1 MRFGDKIIYEI
12 YIKSFQD
19 SNGDG
24 IGDIPGITSRL
35 DYIKELGADYI
46 WITPFFVSPLKDN
59 GYDISDYYNIAPVFG
74 TLSDLDVLISEAD
87 KRGIGIILDMVF
99 NHTSTEHE
107 WFQKAL
113 QGDPRYMEYYF
124 FRDRPTNWD
133 SKFGN
138 SAWEYVPEL
147 DKYYL
152 HLFDKTQADLNW
164 NNKEVRDEL
173 KKVILHWKNK
183 GVKGFRFDVV
193 NLISKPET
201 FEDDE
206 AGDGRRFY
214 TDGKNVHKYLQELV
228 AETGIEEYLTVGEMS
243 STDLSNCI
251 SYSRKENRELSM
263 VFHFQHLKVDYRNGN
278 KWGLMK
284 PDIEQ
289 LKKLIMEWQK
299 GMQEGSGWDSMFWC
313 NHDQPRAVSRFGD
326 DGKYWKE
333 SAKLLAT
340 VLYLMRGT
348 PCIYQ
353 GEELGQPN
361 AYFTDISQY
370 RDVESINYY
379 HILMQEGKSKEEILR
394 ILAERSR
401 DNGRTQMCWDG
412 SRYNGFS
419 TEEPWLPW
427 QCRIPEANVEEE
439 RADETS
445 IFQYY
450 KRLLQL
456 RKQYPSLSKGRI
468 TFIYEEYKNVIAYE
482 KTYGK
487 ETETVI
493 GNLSGEKV
501 EVLLKGSLGNILL
514 HNIKEGLCLDGEW
527 LVLRPY
533 EAIVFGKEAF
543 GNEADNKCR

>member
-1 MRFGDKIIYEI
+1 MQFGDKIIYEI

-59 GYDISDYYNIAPVFG
+59 GYDISDYYNINPVFG
-74 TLSDLDVLISEAD
+74 TLSDLDVLIFEAD

-124 FRDRPTNWD
+124 FRDKPTNWD

-164 NNKEVRDEL
+164 TNEEVRDEL
-173 KKVILHWKNK
+173 KKVILYWKNK

-214 TDGKNVHKYLQELV
+214 TDGKNVHKYLKELV

-243 STDLSNCI
+243 STDLPNCI
-251 SYSRKENRELSM
+251 GYSRKENRELSM

-278 KWGLMK
+278 KWELMK
-284 PDIEQ
+284 PDMEQ
-289 LKKLIMEWQK
+289 LKKLIMEWQN
-299 GMQEGSGWDSMFWC
+299 GMQEGNGWDSMFWC

-361 AYFTDISQY
+361 AYFTDIHQY

-379 HILMQEGKSKEEILR
+379 HILLQERKTKEEVLQ

-401 DNGRTQMCWDG
+401 DNGRTPMCWNG
-412 SRYNGFS
+412 SKYSGFS
-419 TEEPWLPW
+419 TVEPWLPCR
-427 QCRIPEANVEEE
+427 CRIPEANAEEE

-445 IFQYY
+445 VFQYY
-450 KRLLQL
+450 KSLLQL

-482 KTYGK
+482 RTYGK
-487 ETETVI
+487 ETKTVI
-493 GNLSGEKV
+493 CNLSGENV

-514 HNIKEGLCLDGEW
+514 HNMEELCIDGEW

-533 EAIVFGKEAF
+533 EAIVCGEEVFGK
-543 GNEADNKCR
+543 